1 MTKKKIL
8 FLTFDL
14 ISLAPNLLSAQV
26 KDKYEVYKLTFLDH
40 GWLNRV
46 YPTLDCNDLD
56 IPKIVNFC
64 GSFDYVAISSMSTN
78 KEEVFLI
85 SDSIRKKI
93 STKVIVGGP
102 LGIYEKE
109 ETGKHCD
116 VVCYWEGDN
125 LIEVLDLLDS
135 KYKQKTVPNFWLT
148 KEKFEFN
155 VKSVDKLG
163 DLPFQ
168 NIFYEDEFIYLN
180 KKIIKQKKK
189 FNIYGVES
197 ARGCFF
203 NCPYCSNHYLN
214 KVKALNNIKI
224 YRKKSI
230 SRVIDEIK
238 ELSPY
243 ADQIRLSDDNFFFR
257 DLEEIKFFVNKFN
270 KIGNI
275 QLVLD
280 LDFRSKDYLGK
291 AKEISKIKNW
301 IAGTGIQS
309 GSSRLRFDVFN
320 RHISTSKILYLFNK
334 TLKMCRES
342 KNNIELSYSF
352 ILGYPKERLSDILEN
367 LNFILKLRGSGVGL
381 GLNIYTNILQTN
393 KTEKCAKHFYDTQ
406 SENFKKYSF
415 YYFLHYLLNHLIY
428 HRIDYFLP
436 KQLNDSIFFRI
447 LNFRAFSGIYS
458 FFIDMIYKSNQKTI
472 RKSVLDSLEL
482 NNAKD

>member
-40 GWLNRV
+40 GWLNRA
-46 YPTLDCNDLD
+46 YPTLNCNDLN
-56 IPKIVNFC
+56 ISEIVNFC
-64 GSFDYVAISSMSTN
+64 GSFDYVVISSMSIN

-85 SDSIRKKI
+85 SDNIRKKT

-102 LGIYEKE
+102 LGIYERE
-109 ETGKHCD
+109 NTGKHCD

-125 LIEVLDLLDS
+125 LIEVLDFLDLKS
-135 KYKQKTVPNFWLT
+135 KQKTVPNFWLT

-155 VKSVDKLG
+155 VKSVDNLDK
-163 DLPFQ
+163 LPFQ
-168 NIFYEDEFIYLN
+168 NIFYENEFIYLN

-197 ARGCFF
+197 ARGCLFS
-203 NCPYCSNHYLN
+203 CTYCSNCYLN
-214 KVKALNNIKI
+214 KVKARNNIKI
-224 YRKKSI
+224 IRKKSM
-230 SRVIDEIK
+230 SRVIEEIK
-238 ELSPY
+238 ALSTY
-243 ADQIRLSDDNFFFR
+243 ADQIRISDDNFFFR

-270 KIGNI
+270 KIRNI

-280 LDFRSKDYLGK
+280 TDFRSHDYLSK
-291 AKEISKIKNW
+291 MKEISKIKNL
-301 IAGTGIQS
+301 IVGTGIQS
-309 GSSRLRFDVFN
+309 GSSRLRSEVFN
-320 RHISTSKILYLFNK
+320 RHIATNKILYLFNK
-334 TLKMCRES
+334 TLKICRES

-352 ILGYPKERLSDILEN
+352 ILGHPKEKLSDILKN
-367 LNFILKLRGSGVGL
+367 LNFILKLRKGVGL
-381 GLNIYTNILQTN
+381 SLNMYTNILQTD
-393 KTEKCAKHFYDTQ
+393 KTKKCSKHFYDTK

-436 KQLNDSIFFRI
+436 KQFNDSIFFKI
-447 LNFRAFSGIYS
+447 LNFRIFSGIYG
-458 FFIDMIYKSNQKTI
+458 FFVDMIYKSNQRALNKF
-472 RKSVLDSLEL
+472 VFDSLEL
-482 NNAKD
+482 NNSKG